1 MSSDRSEENLR
12 LVKLPEK
19 FVVHWINEVVRLY
32 ELSEVLYRSTTNLED
47 SRSAAQSFGKNL
59 LPKISHRPVGDS
71 TLVEHIKQS
80 LSALF
85 VEIQEVKDGHWE
97 PRAWEEE
104 ENG

>member
-1 MSSDRSEENLR
+1 MRSSCPEENLR
-12 LVKLPEK
+12 LIKLPEK

-47 SRSAAQSFGKNL
+47 SRSA
-59 LPKISHRPVGDS
+59 RPVGDS

-85 VEIQEVKDGHWE
+85 SEIQEVKDGHWE

-104 ENG
+104 EDE